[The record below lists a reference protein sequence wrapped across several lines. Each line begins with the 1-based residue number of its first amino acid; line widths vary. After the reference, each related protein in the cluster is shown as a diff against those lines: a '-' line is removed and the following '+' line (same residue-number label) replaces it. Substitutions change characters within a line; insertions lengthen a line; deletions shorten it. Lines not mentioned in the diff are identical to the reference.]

1 MNQIAEIKQ
10 TGTGIA
16 LPAATDLAQMF
27 KAENGLEPMLKSIQ
41 ERARASALAHDPAT
55 AKGREG
61 LKSVA
66 YEVSTTKAELDR
78 QGKALTDEQRREVAA
93 VNAGRKAASTFLDTL
108 RDEIKRPAVE
118 WEAKEAARVQA
129 LKDRLSAIDAGRADA
144 HCPAD
149 QIKTVIF
156 EIEATETGEDW
167 QEYQAEAAIAK
178 DRVLTALRGN
188 LAIAEKREAD
198 ARELEELRA
207 MQAANA
213 AKEAEEIERKKR
225 AADLADRAAVARLY
239 IEDLGKDIEKPF
251 PVLIHILETQ
261 MLPNVDALG
270 EHAEAVHQLRLL
282 TLEAVKAR
290 AVIAEQ
296 ARKDAEAQTAREA
309 EERARNEAEQAA
321 IEAAE
326 IAAQQR
332 AEDEARHQREVE
344 EAAQRER
351 DRIAAEKKIEDDARA
366 KREADE
372 AHRDRIQSEIAA
384 HLATMTGRAT
394 PELIALALMN
404 GEVPHCTVRM

>member
-10 TGTGIA
+10 GSTAIA
-16 LPAATDLAQMF
+16 LPGPTDLARMF
-27 KAENGLEPMLKSIQ
+27 KEENGLEPMLKSIQ

-118 WEAKEAARVQA
+118 WEAKDAARVQA

-213 AKEAEEIERKKR
+213 AKEAEEIERKKL
-225 AADLADRAAVARLY
+225 AADLADRAAGARHY
-239 IEDLGKDIEKPF
+239 IETLGKDIEKPF

-261 MLPNVDALG
+261 MVPNVDALG
-270 EHAEAVHQLRLL
+270 EHAEVIHQLRLL

-290 AVIAEQ
+290 AAIADQ
-296 ARKDAEAQTAREA
+296 ARKDAEAQAAREA

-332 AEDEARHQREVE
+332 AEDEARHQREIA

-351 DRIAAEKKIEDDARA
+351 DRIDAEKQAEDEARA
-366 KREADE
+366 RREADA
-372 AHRDRIQSEIAA
+372 AHRAKIATDIA
-384 HLATMTGRAT
+384 DALRTMSGRAT
-394 PELIALALMN
+394 PEAIAEALIA
-404 GEVPHCTVRM
+404 GQIPHCTVRM

>member
-10 TGTGIA
+10 GSTAIA
-16 LPAATDLAQMF
+16 LPGPTDLARMF
-27 KAENGLEPMLKSIQ
+27 KEENGLEPMLKSIQ

-108 RDEIKRPAVE
+108 RVEIKRPAVE
-118 WEAKEAARVQA
+118 WEAKDAARVQA

-213 AKEAEEIERKKR
+213 AKEAEEIERKKL
-225 AADLADRAAVARLY
+225 AADLADRAAGARHY
-239 IEDLGKDIEKPF
+239 IETLGKDIEKPF

-261 MLPNVDALG
+261 MVPNVDALG
-270 EHAEAVHQLRLL
+270 EHAEVIHQLRLL

-290 AVIAEQ
+290 AAIADQ
-296 ARKDAEAQTAREA
+296 ARKDAEAQAAREA

-332 AEDEARHQREVE
+332 AEDEARHQREIA

-351 DRIAAEKKIEDDARA
+351 DRIDAEKQAEDEARA
-366 KREADE
+366 RREADA
-372 AHRDRIQSEIAA
+372 AHRAKIATDIA
-384 HLATMTGRAT
+384 DALRTMSGRAT
-394 PELIALALMN
+394 PEAIAEALIA
-404 GEVPHCTVRM
+404 GQIPHCTVRM